1 MRWMAVLCALTMLMA
16 CNKDN
21 DKSKKSNTANQAEA
35 QELTLL
41 QKANS
46 LADKVCACPDA
57 ACFQALETE
66 GDAMAA
72 SMDAAMAT
80 ASDAD
85 KEGFMAAMTRVGEC
99 AEKLAGGGEE
109 AATALDEAAAGV
121 EAVAAGAEEAVKAA
135 VPADLNK
142 AVNALK
148 ALEGAAPALGKA
160 AAAINAV
167 NAINGKD
174 LGSDLKNAAVAVDGA
189 AGLAEK
195 AGLLNSDQ
203 AAKLKCQAACTTR
216 TAECT
221 EIAGKKPMKLLKCAK
236 EARSCLGDCN

>member
-21 DKSKKSNTANQAEA
+21 NKSKKASSGEAPAA

-57 ACFQALETE
+57 ACLQALESDGE
-66 GDAMAA
+66 AMAD
-72 SMDAAMAT
+72 SMDKAMAT

-85 KEGFMAAMTRVGEC
+85 KNGFMAAMTRIGVC
-99 AEKLAGGGEE
+99 AEKLAGAGQE
-109 AATALDEAAAGV
+109 APTALDEAAAGV
-121 EAVAAGAEEAVKAA
+121 EAVAAGAEEAVKAV
-135 VPADLNK
+135 VPGS
-142 AVNALK
+142 
-148 ALEGAAPALGKA
+148 LEKA
-160 AAAINAV
+160 AEVINAV
-167 NAINGKD
+167 NAIKGKN
-174 LGSDLKNAAVAVDGA
+174 LGSDLKNAAEAVDGA

-236 EARSCLGDCN
+236 EAKSCLDVCN